1 MIFYI
6 DEVFY
11 QDRSVFLSGN
21 RGVDRAYVLCALENR
36 IWKRRSIYR
45 KEEEEEKNKQNL
57 EKKKV

>member
-21 RGVDRAYVLCALENR
+21 RGVDRAYVLRALEKTEFEKGKKYKQK
-36 IWKRRSIYR
+36 KRR
-45 KEEEEEKNKQNL
+45 
-57 EKKKV
+57 KKV